1 MKRRVVITGTGVIHA
16 LGKDTETFWSAIK
29 QGKNGITSV
38 TKFDTSRIDT
48 KVASEVTDFDPT
60 LYMDKK
66 ESRRMDEFTQYA
78 IAASLLA
85 IDESGLDISKED
97 PFRVGV
103 LVGSGIG
110 GIQTLEEQKQTL
122 LEKGPSRV
130 SPFFIPMMISNMASG
145 QIAIRFGLCGFN
157 ESVTTACATANHAI
171 GDAFH
176 AIRNNVADVMITGG
190 AEAALTELSFAGF
203 TQSRAMSTDPNPE
216 TACRPFD
223 KNRDGFIM
231 GEGAGI
237 LVIEE
242 LQHALD
248 RGANIL
254 AEIVGYGATC
264 DAYHITAPRPDGLGG
279 IKAMQFAIK
288 DAEIQFEDIDYINAH
303 GTSTPLNDA
312 FETKVIKDT
321 FGEHAYKLA
330 VSSTKSMTG
339 HLLGAAGGIEAII
352 TTMALIEGFIP
363 PTIHLENPDE
373 ECDLDYVP
381 NVGRDS
387 NIKYAISN
395 ALGFGGHNAVLVL
408 KKYG

>member
-190 AEAALTELSFAGF
+190 AEAALTELVWDLPQPGLCQQ
-203 TQSRAMSTDPNPE
+203 TNPE

-223 KNRDGFIM
+223 KNRDGFIKRSRYT
-231 GEGAGI
+231 
-237 LVIEE
+237 VIE
-242 LQHALD
+242 
-248 RGANIL
+248 
-254 AEIVGYGATC
+254 
-264 DAYHITAPRPDGLGG
+264 
-279 IKAMQFAIK
+279 
-288 DAEIQFEDIDYINAH
+288 
-303 GTSTPLNDA
+303 
-312 FETKVIKDT
+312 
-321 FGEHAYKLA
+321 
-330 VSSTKSMTG
+330 SSNM
-339 HLLGAAGGIEAII
+339 L
-352 TTMALIEGFIP
+352 
-363 PTIHLENPDE
+363 
-373 ECDLDYVP
+373 
-381 NVGRDS
+381 
-387 NIKYAISN
+387 
-395 ALGFGGHNAVLVL
+395 
-408 KKYG
+408 

>member
-1 MKRRVVITGTGVIHA
+1 
-16 LGKDTETFWSAIK
+16 
-29 QGKNGITSV
+29 
-38 TKFDTSRIDT
+38 
-48 KVASEVTDFDPT
+48 
-60 LYMDKK
+60 
-66 ESRRMDEFTQYA
+66 
-78 IAASLLA
+78 
-85 IDESGLDISKED
+85 
-97 PFRVGV
+97 
-103 LVGSGIG
+103 
-110 GIQTLEEQKQTL
+110 
-122 LEKGPSRV
+122 
-130 SPFFIPMMISNMASG
+130 MASG

-264 DAYHITAPRPDGLGG
+264 DAYLSLRHGLT
-279 IKAMQFAIK
+279 
-288 DAEIQFEDIDYINAH
+288 D
-303 GTSTPLNDA
+303 
-312 FETKVIKDT
+312 
-321 FGEHAYKLA
+321 
-330 VSSTKSMTG
+330 
-339 HLLGAAGGIEAII
+339 
-352 TTMALIEGFIP
+352 
-363 PTIHLENPDE
+363 
-373 ECDLDYVP
+373 
-381 NVGRDS
+381 
-387 NIKYAISN
+387 
-395 ALGFGGHNAVLVL
+395 
-408 KKYG
+408 